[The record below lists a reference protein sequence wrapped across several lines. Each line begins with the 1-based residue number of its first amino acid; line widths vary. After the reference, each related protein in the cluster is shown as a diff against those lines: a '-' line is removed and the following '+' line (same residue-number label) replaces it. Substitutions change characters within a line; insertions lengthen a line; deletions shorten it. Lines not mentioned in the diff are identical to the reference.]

1 MNTLATEHQSNYT
14 ETPSKHREVA
24 IQAKDK
30 EGLANRCQLTYEK
43 VVNNLV
49 ERKLIVILA
58 YWSNKSLFRENK
70 F

>member
-24 IQAKDK
+24 IQAKDE